1 MSSRLFRSLRRP
13 LALLMLCAWLGM
25 APLAMAQAD
34 EATDAD
40 PIAQLAQAD
49 KDLKQIQASLDDADT
64 RDTLKTLSDR
74 ALAVQRDADA
84 ARNALQPQLDQ
95 MDARVAQL
103 GVVPEGTV
111 EARDIALQR
120 KALNQ
125 QRSDIAS
132 AIARAKLLAGDARQL
147 GTDIEKMRVSQFSE
161 ELARKVNSPLSP
173 SLWKQFATHV
183 PADYGR
189 LVSLYRQ

>member
-1 MSSRLFRSLRRP
+1 M
-13 LALLMLCAWLGM
+13 MVCAWLGM
-25 APLAMAQAD
+25 APVALAQGDDAV
-34 EATDAD
+34 DAD
-40 PIAQLAQAD
+40 PIAQLAQAG

-103 GVVPEGTV
+103 GDVPEGTV
-111 EARDIALQR
+111 EARDIAVQR
-120 KALNQ
+120 KTLNQ

-147 GTDIEKMRVSQFSE
+147 GADIEKMRVSQFSE

-173 SLWKQFATHV
+173 SLW
-183 PADYGR
+183 R
-189 LVSLYRQ
+189 